1 MSIQVKYH
9 REGEVHL
16 IETGNKAMSTIRI
29 NQTGL
34 SPEERAGTAKQLL
47 GASALFCY
55 CAAIDG
61 FLKTR
66 AVDYS
71 TIDAEATIETG
82 TNAKRLGRITSIS
95 IKTIVKMDEDDAAVF
110 DRCQK
115 GMRQGCLVTTSLH
128 DGIEVTYSLEAEF
141 DDG

>member
-9 REGEVHL
+9 REGDIHT
-16 IETGNKAMSTIRI
+16 IETGNKSMGTIRI
-29 NQTGL
+29 DQTGL
-34 SPEERAGTAKQLL
+34 PHEERAGTAKQLL

-61 FLKTR
+61 FLKAR
-66 AVDYS
+66 AADYS
-71 TIDAEATIETG
+71 AIDAEATVETG
-82 TNAKRLGRITSIS
+82 TNAKGLGRITSIS
-95 IKTIVKMDEDDAAVF
+95 IKTVVKMDEDDAAVF

-115 GMRQGCLVTTSLH
+115 GMRQGCLVTTSIH

-141 DDG
+141 ND